1 MEVTLQPET
10 IMRHHITRAVWL
22 TATFGAPLLQPALAQ
37 GRVQREP
44 VRTER
49 ELPSLIWASGR
60 DRAVLGVTMGAS
72 TRSDTAGVRLEE
84 VDADGPAAKAGLKAG
99 DIVTEINGVS
109 LRVSAADLEDMAL
122 VGLAQRRLQRTMAKA
137 KPGDDIQLRVKSGSA
152 APRAV
157 TVKTVSA
164 AELEGQTRTTSRM
177 RSDDDQ
183 RGAIGVSVGSSG
195 SVRDTLGLF
204 VSSVVG
210 GGPVEKA
217 GVIEGERI
225 AAVNG
230 VDVRVPKED
239 VEDAQATSARVSRF
253 VREVRKVAPGGQ
265 VTLRVYGN
273 GRYRDVSVSAV
284 KMSDL
289 PSQGFQMSIGD
300 GGFQVFRGGGPGSA
314 LQVLPFGAS
323 PRSGEAGP
331 ARIRGF
337 MNGQPFEFDSGNLNE
352 SMQRLRDRLQ
362 ELREG
367 YQFEVRSPRGR
378 ADSVVRIQTVPRRSI
393 TIL

>member
-1 MEVTLQPET
+1 
-10 IMRHHITRAVWL
+10 MRHTISKAVWL
-22 TATFGAPLLQPALAQ
+22 TATFGAPLLQPVLAQ
-37 GRVQREP
+37 GAVQREP
-44 VRTER
+44 VRIER
-49 ELPSLIWASGR
+49 ILPSLIWTGGR

-72 TRSDTAGVRLEE
+72 TRSDTAGVRIED
-84 VDADGPAAKAGLKAG
+84 VDANGPAAKAGLKAG

-109 LRVSAADLEDMAL
+109 LRVSAADLDDMAL

-137 KPGDDIQLRVKSGSA
+137 KPGDDIQLRVKTGSA
-152 APRAV
+152 SPRSV

-164 AELEGQTRTTSRM
+164 ADLEGQTRTTTRM

-183 RGAIGVSVGSSG
+183 SGAIGVSVSSSG
-195 SVRDTLGLF
+195 SARDTLGLF

-239 VEDAQATSARVSRF
+239 VEDAQALSARVNRF

-284 KMSDL
+284 KISDL

-300 GGFQVFRGGGPGSA
+300 GGFQVFRGAPGSA
-314 LQVLPFGAS
+314 LQVMPFGAS

-352 SMQRLRDRLQ
+352 SMQRLRDRMQ

-367 YQFEVRSPRGR
+367 YQFEVRTPRGR